1 MAEEPEPPL
10 TDDSRQAQRD
20 TGSCVQLLVRDA
32 VEPSNGVD
40 VAEAGAVIRVEAGC
54 HVSGEAPSF
63 AAVEEN
69 G

>member
-1 MAEEPEPPL
+1 MGSEMCI
-10 TDDSRQAQRD
+10 RD
-20 TGSCVQLLVRDA
+20 R
-32 VEPSNGVD
+32 SNGVD

-63 AAVEEN
+63 AAVKEN